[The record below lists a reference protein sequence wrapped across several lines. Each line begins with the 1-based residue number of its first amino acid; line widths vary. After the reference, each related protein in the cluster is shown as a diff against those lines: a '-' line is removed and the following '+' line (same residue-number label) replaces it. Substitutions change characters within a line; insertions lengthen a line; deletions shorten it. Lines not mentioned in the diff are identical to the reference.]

1 MEEPL
6 NEILKKL
13 TRIEESNNRLE
24 KKIDK
29 LQEELTE
36 TKKENKEIKEKV
48 RRAEQKIEEQER
60 RIQTLEREI
69 RKKNI
74 IIYGVKEEENETE
87 QIRKEKIKEVLK
99 KIEIPIDIS
108 KEIQQ
113 IYRMGKQEV
122 IGGKSRP
129 ILVELTTEKKRADIF
144 KDSKKLK
151 GTDIWIA
158 EDYSKMVQEI
168 RKSLIPFLKDAR
180 NNGCKAIIRYDK
192 LIVNGKMYSPEDLIQ
207 KTEEDETY
215 SKKRGR
221 TTSEWS
227 PEGNDKAEQSRK
239 ITRMIDCSKN

>member
-129 ILVELTTEKKRADIF
+129 ILVELTTEKKKSRHF
-144 KDSKKLK
+144 QGLKETERNRYMDSRRL
-151 GTDIWIA
+151 
-158 EDYSKMVQEI
+158 Q
-168 RKSLIPFLKDAR
+168 
-180 NNGCKAIIRYDK
+180 
-192 LIVNGKMYSPEDLIQ
+192 
-207 KTEEDETY
+207 
-215 SKKRGR
+215 
-221 TTSEWS
+221 
-227 PEGNDKAEQSRK
+227 
-239 ITRMIDCSKN
+239 